1 MIFDQFENS
10 WFSTLKMPF
19 FYLSISRIAIK
30 SVVSECFSFGDDLL
44 YFSLTV
50 VTSEVCPY
58 ILSWK
63 CIPYL
68 FAQLYEHFCVFS
80 SNIHY
85 IHYISSYPFIPIENQ
100 DVLDLIFHVSVFSYD
115 CHVSYLL
122 CQLFWDISP
131 DPNWILEFLSHQ
143 ILAFYLKWALN
154 KISENVFYHPQN
166 LVVGKLHPMCQTIKV
181 QCSCCFFL
189 HFINV

>member
-50 VTSEVCPY
+50 VTSEVSPY

-85 IHYISSYPFIPIENQ
+85 IHYISSYPLFLLKIKMFW
-100 DVLDLIFHVSVFSYD
+100 VLYFMYLFTLMIAMFLIFCASYFGTF
-115 CHVSYLL
+115 L
-122 CQLFWDISP
+122 QPQI
-131 DPNWILEFLSHQ
+131 EF
-143 ILAFYLKWALN
+143 
-154 KISENVFYHPQN
+154 
-166 LVVGKLHPMCQTIKV
+166 
-181 QCSCCFFL
+181 
-189 HFINV
+189 

>member
-50 VTSEVCPY
+50 VTPRF
-58 ILSWK
+58 L
-63 CIPYL
+63 
-68 FAQLYEHFCVFS
+68 
-80 SNIHY
+80 
-85 IHYISSYPFIPIENQ
+85 
-100 DVLDLIFHVSVFSYD
+100 LIFCLGNVFHIYLLNCMSILVFFPQIFIIFIISLPIPLFLLKIKMFWVLYFM
-115 CHVSYLL
+115 HLFSLMIAMFYLL

-131 DPNWILEFLSHQ
+131 APN
-143 ILAFYLKWALN
+143 
-154 KISENVFYHPQN
+154 
-166 LVVGKLHPMCQTIKV
+166 
-181 QCSCCFFL
+181 
-189 HFINV
+189 